1 MRVRCLS
8 FHAGYR
14 CGNSGVCCSSG
25 WAIPVEPESERR
37 IGDGLRSGRLRLSD
51 YDDTMD
57 LGRVPGTHGGIAWS
71 RPAANRI
78 HGTRVVLRTDSAG
91 GCIFLDTRKS
101 RVCVVHQQLGEGA
114 LPSACRHFPRVVT
127 LTPLGVSVT
136 LSHYC
141 PTAASLLFGR
151 SADPRIVPNPLAF
164 PSSWPFEGL
173 DATAAL
179 PPFLRPGV
187 LMSWPALERWEEHAV
202 ATFAEESL
210 TPEAALA
217 ELAADAEAARA
228 WAPAEGDFDAFFAR
242 LLAARADRRVRA
254 GAVRGFEGAAAA
266 AWDLAAAAVPDPALR
281 PTSPEAAR
289 DPSAMALVDAGWATL
304 AWPVRRWLASKA
316 FASWTALQG
325 RGLRTTVRALALAL
339 AVLRAEAA
347 RGCARRGEP
356 LAAEG
361 LREAIR
367 RADLLLQQLVDPQ
380 ALAERLSAVERG
392 GGGVL
397 ASGSFRA

>member
-1 MRVRCLS
+1 LRVRCLS
-8 FHAGYR
+8 FHAAYR

-25 WAIPVEPESERR
+25 WAIPVEPQSERR

-51 YDDTMD
+51 HDDTID
-57 LGRVPGTHGGIAWS
+57 SGGRVPGPHAGEHGAIAWS
-71 RPAANRI
+71 RPAPEPT
-78 HGTRVVLRTDSAG
+78 HDTRVVLKTDAVG

-127 LTPLGVSVT
+127 LTPLGVSVS

-151 SADPRIVPNPLAF
+151 SAVPRIVANPLAF

-173 DATAAL
+173 DATQAL
-179 PPFLRPGV
+179 PPLLRPGV

-202 ATFAEESL
+202 ATLADESL
-210 TPEAALA
+210 TAEAALA
-217 ELAADAEAARA
+217 GLAADAEAARA
-228 WAPAEGDFDAFFAR
+228 WASAEGDFDAFFAR
-242 LLAARADRRVRA
+242 LLAARAKSRVGA
-254 GAVRGFEGAAAA
+254 GAVCGSEGADAA
-266 AWDLAAAAVPDPALR
+266 AWDLAAAAVPEPALR
-281 PTSPEAAR
+281 PTSPGAAR
-289 DPSAMALVDAGWATL
+289 DPSARALVDAGWSTL

-325 RGLRTTVRALALAL
+325 QGLRTTVRGLALAL

-347 RGCARRGEP
+347 RGCARSAVP
-356 LAAEG
+356 LDAES

-367 RADLLLQQLVDPQ
+367 RADLLLLQLVDPQ
-380 ALAERLSAVERG
+380 ALAERLSAVEHD
-392 GGGVL
+392 
-397 ASGSFRA
+397 RAAC